1 MKTDI
6 AGITAEA
13 FCAMFPP
20 GVNVD
25 ARVIHP
31 SYVHELLPD
40 EAILA
45 AGFAPARL
53 AEFAT
58 GRASLRFVIERLTGR
73 VTPVEIGQR
82 REPILPNGVVGS
94 ITHSAGVVAA
104 AVAPAA
110 VFAGIGLDMEVAS
123 RVSVELLP
131 SLISAREARA
141 KPAGLECSV
150 WLAMHFAGK
159 EAVFKA
165 IHPII
170 RRYIDFHDIELSF
183 SGNNFVATPRPGE
196 ESLRRLRINGQVH
209 LVSSWILAAA
219 WLDASFRAQ
228 RED

>member
-6 AGITAEA
+6 AGIAVEA
-13 FCAMFPP
+13 FCAMFPS

-25 ARVIHP
+25 ARVIDP
-31 SYVHELLPD
+31 GYVHELFPQ

-58 GRASLRFVIERLTGR
+58 GRASLRFIIERLTGR
-73 VTPVEIGQR
+73 VTPVEIGER
-82 REPILPNGVVGS
+82 REPIFPRDVVGS
-94 ITHSAGVVAA
+94 ITHSTGVVAT

-110 VFAGIGLDMEVAS
+110 IFAGIGLDMEVAS
-123 RVSVELLP
+123 SVSVELL
-131 SLISAREARA
+131 SLVISASEACA
-141 KPAGLECSV
+141 KPANLECSV

-183 SGNNFVATPRPGE
+183 SGSNFVATPRTGDA
-196 ESLRRLRINGQVH
+196 SVRRQRINGEVRS
-209 LVSSWILAAA
+209 VFNWILAAA
-219 WLDASFRAQ
+219 WLDASFRA
-228 RED
+228 